1 MFLSILRQFVVLILG
16 LAVFLNAN
24 ADDSFFDDDIV
35 FDESDGELDE
45 WSDDSDIFGEETSIK
60 EKRLSW
66 LDLGVTQKW
75 GFNPASDYSTTKERT
90 EITLGTSGSVSDS
103 GYGEVELKA
112 TKFWPSDSNY
122 STEKSDLEVE
132 KAFLQFSFDDWSTKI
147 GKYTIGWGE
156 LEGGA
161 LDVVNPSGGLTDPSM
176 IPQWFMSATRYFDT
190 SDLSFF
196 YNSNPEISKSKL
208 LVLKNDTYDE
218 FGVRYGMSSE
228 GSDMA
233 FYLGE
238 LIPNDALI
246 NLTDG
251 LVYATPYQLIGFGM
265 NKAFNEYL
273 LKFDI
278 AYKNNIQQNR
288 TGKFIKVDRLD
299 WDLAFDIQNDDR
311 QWLISINSQ
320 YLLDFADDYLTPT
333 VLGGAVNTKRNNMNY
348 MASVS
353 DKFGDSD
360 WTWGLSNVIASN
372 NDLSLSSATLDWDI
386 NDQWQASFSGTYIDA
401 KDNRAFA
408 VLDDYQR
415 VNLEI
420 KYQY

>member
-1 MFLSILRQFVVLILG
+1 MFFSILRQFVVLILG
-16 LAVFLNAN
+16 LALFLNAY

-156 LEGGA
+156 LEGGV

-278 AYKNNIQQNR
+278 AYKNNIQQNQ

-320 YLLDFADDYLTPT
+320 YLLDFADDYLTPSA
-333 VLGGAVNTKRNNMNY
+333 LGGAVNTKRNNMNY

>member
-16 LAVFLNAN
+16 LAVFLNAY

-35 FDESDGELDE
+35 FDESDEELDE

-278 AYKNNIQQNR
+278 AYKNNIQQNQ

-333 VLGGAVNTKRNNMNY
+333 ALGGAVKAKRNNMNY